1 MSAVLEAISRILEAE
16 EFGSVATMV
25 EGPAIGSKAVID
37 SSGAAVAGSLPEDI
51 AADVS
56 EDAVSLM
63 RNEQHRTLDYG
74 EHSVFIETLAPP
86 PDLLLFGAVHIGQAV
101 CSFGSQ
107 MGYRVTV
114 VDSRPAFATQERFPE
129 AHRVIVGWPDDIM
142 DQLDFDR
149 RTWVVV
155 LSHDPRHETPPL
167 AAALKSDTRYIGAMG
182 SRRTHRQRVGRL
194 EDLGFTEED
203 IARIHSPIGLDIG
216 AETPQEIAVSIL
228 AEMTLVRYGAGTGIS
243 LKGVEG
249 RVHKQRAEQT

>member
-1 MSAVLEAISRILEAE
+1 VSAVLEAIERILDAE
-16 EFGSVATMV
+16 EFGSVITV
-25 EGPAIGSKAVID
+25 VGGPAIGSKAVID
-37 SSGAAVAGSLPEDI
+37 ASGSVVAGSLPEDI

-56 EDAVSLM
+56 MDAVSLM

-74 EHSVFIETLAPP
+74 EHSVFIESLAPP
-86 PDLLLFGAVHIGQAV
+86 QDLLVFGAVHIGQAV

-142 DQLDFDR
+142 DRLGFDR

-167 AAALKSDTRYIGAMG
+167 AAALKADTRYIGAMG
-182 SRRTHRQRVGRL
+182 SRRTHRQRVERL
-194 EDLGFTEED
+194 EKLGFTEAD

-216 AETPQEIAVSIL
+216 AETPQEVAISIL

-243 LKGVEG
+243 LRGVEG
-249 RVHKQRAEQT
+249 RVHKQRAEQA